1 MEDKH
6 SLQMFL
12 CMWKILQVSKQL
24 PFLEYNLHSRLLN
37 KMRMKGMNA
46 IFNLRVRITVGDTMT
61 VAIAVSCFFVMGNMS
76 YSVYMCLCTCVAC
89 YAHAS

>member
-1 MEDKH
+1 MKKDKFYGTF
-6 SLQMFL
+6 M
-12 CMWKILQVSKQL
+12 KILQVSKQL

-61 VAIAVSCFFVMGNMS
+61 LAIAVRP
-76 YSVYMCLCTCVAC
+76 
-89 YAHAS
+89 